1 MNIQETVIAFVKAK
15 NPKKNIQNI
24 RGLVKVGENEWTFS
38 YTFISGDF
46 LSISKA
52 YRVKI
57 NEESGKISYVR
68 EKRKKVKQKQYA

>member
-1 MNIQETVIAFVKAK
+1 MNTQETVIAFVKAK

-38 YTFISGDF
+38 YTFIDGDF

-57 NEESGKISYVR
+57 DEKSGRVSYIR
-68 EKRKKVKQKQYA
+68 TKKKQIKQKQYA